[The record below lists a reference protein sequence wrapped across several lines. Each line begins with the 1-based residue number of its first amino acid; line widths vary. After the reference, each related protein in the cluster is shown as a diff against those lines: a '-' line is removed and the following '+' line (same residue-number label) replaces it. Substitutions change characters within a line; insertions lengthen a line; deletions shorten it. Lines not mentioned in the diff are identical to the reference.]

1 MLILIFKRTNL
12 LHIYYIQHQISG
24 NLRKNK
30 NIVITKPHKGNGVV
44 ILYLKLSDNN
54 LQEIISDISKFER
67 LNEDPNLKRET
78 SLQHFLC
85 QSLDLSLKTL
95 PCMETSP
102 ISCEIYSFFL
112 FRNVAT
118 FIKSLYYFVSHDEVI
133 LCSLLDICYHYL
145 VFMDSFSGHSKS
157 KLFVKYLVLWKNRI
171 SLGYVCLLQFLLS
184 QISTL
189 ISLQL
194 TCSCSIE
201 ATKHF
206 LFDTSLCDIF

>member
-12 LHIYYIQHQISG
+12 LHIYYIQHQILG

-44 ILYLKLSDNN
+44 ILYRKLSDNN

-67 LNEDPNLKRET
+67 LNEDPTLKRET
-78 SLQHFLC
+78 SLQHLLC

-95 PCMETSP
+95 PCMKTSP
-102 ISCEIYSFFL
+102 ISCEIYSFSL

-118 FIKSLYYFVSHDEVI
+118 FIKSLYYFVPHDEVI

-157 KLFVKYLVLWKNRI
+157 KLFVKYLVL
-171 SLGYVCLLQFLLS
+171 
-184 QISTL
+184 
-189 ISLQL
+189 
-194 TCSCSIE
+194 
-201 ATKHF
+201 
-206 LFDTSLCDIF
+206 